1 MIRELLIAAAFPVLH
16 LTAFVVIGLLMRTDR
31 NPKGGA

>member
-16 LTAFVVIGLLMRTDR
+16 LTAFVVIGLLLRTDR